1 MVTHN
6 RLHDHFLTHTT
17 LVRTHFDCV
26 EGNSWHIVTLEMLD
40 GKYLKAFTMPLF
52 GFQSFKKQLGSF
64 LESNVGAFVQF
75 PLPISKVLK
84 TPFKQSASQLL
95 HHKHQAL

>member
-6 RLHDHFLTHTT
+6 RLHDHLLTHTT

-26 EGNSWHIVTLEMLD
+26 EGNSWYIVTQEMLD
-40 GKYLKAFTMPLF
+40 GKYLQAFTMPLF
-52 GFQSFKKQLGSF
+52 GFQSFEKQLSLF
-64 LESNVGAFVQF
+64 LESHVGAFVQS

-84 TPFKQSASQLL
+84 TPFEQSASQLS
-95 HHKHQAL
+95 HHKHQA